1 MAPSDNQPPLR
12 SYTQEDVQQ
21 ILHLAIARQASDQGK
36 EFSYQQL
43 QEIGAELEISSE
55 LLKQALCD
63 WMVQQ
68 GEVQQRLA
76 FSDYRR
82 KQFHKRIGNYAIVN
96 GFLLMVNFVGGWSIS
111 WALYPLLI
119 SVLAVG
125 LEGWNNFNK
134 NTEEYELEFQK
145 WNRRH
150 QIKKSFNTLLNKFI
164 RIVNG

>member
-1 MAPSDNQPPLR
+1 MAPSNKPIR
-12 SYTQEDVQQ
+12 SYTQEDIQR
-21 ILHLAIARQASDQGK
+21 ILHLAIVRQARDQEK
-36 EFSYQQL
+36 EFSYEQL
-43 QEIGAELEISSE
+43 QEIASELEISKETLNLAES
-55 LLKQALCD
+55 D

-76 FSDYRR
+76 FSAYRQ

-96 GFLLMVNFVGGWSIS
+96 GFLLMVDFIGGWSIS

-119 SVLAVG
+119 SVLAIG
-125 LEGWNNFNK
+125 LEGWNKLNK
-134 NTEEYELEFQK
+134 NSEEYELEFQK

-150 QIKKSFNTLLNKFI
+150 QLKKSFSTLINNFI